1 MSPYPECESLTLPDC
16 TDKEFP
22 DSEGICN
29 TPAPPHP
36 GSNVFKVH
44 KHKSGIVKVAN
55 NGDSEGS
62 RIGEAHV
69 DKAKGAQ
76 HLRAPGD
83 KDNEEEQAVVA
94 PVQGQVP
101 AVPQPVRPHWQ
112 NYTTEIKFILFLN
125 GSRCIFSPT

>member
-1 MSPYPECESLTLPDC
+1 M
-16 TDKEFP
+16 
-22 DSEGICN
+22 
-29 TPAPPHP
+29 
-36 GSNVFKVH
+36 FKVH

-83 KDNEEEQAVVA
+83 KDNEEEHSVVV

-101 AVPQPVRPHWQ
+101 AVPQPVR
-112 NYTTEIKFILFLN
+112 
-125 GSRCIFSPT
+125 SD

>member
-1 MSPYPECESLTLPDC
+1 MPGR

-36 GSNVFKVH
+36 GSNVFKEH
-44 KHKSGIVKVAN
+44 KHKSGIAEVAN
-55 NGDSEGS
+55 NGDSERS
-62 RIGEAHV
+62 QIGEVHV

-83 KDNEEEQAVVA
+83 KNQEEQQAVVA
-94 PVQGQVP
+94 PVQGQVS
-101 AVPQPVRPHWQ
+101 AVPQPVRPH
-112 NYTTEIKFILFLN
+112 
-125 GSRCIFSPT
+125 